1 MRRQTLP
8 SLAIDVSL
16 IEILVDE
23 EERTAPSLPILFDTY
38 RLGKYLLLFN
48 NDAAPS
54 NVCRV

>member
-16 IEILVDE
+16 IEILVDD
-23 EERTAPSLPILFDTY
+23 EERTAPLSILFDAY